1 MCGEC
6 EALWGS
12 KIQNIGIFRMQPGI
26 VVAMP
31 GKDPELVCL
40 LGPCLR
46 DFPFGLVSNSKAFL
60 NSKNRAKAR
69 ERTSISEVHFLRA
82 KRGSW
87 GVETRVLVSN
97 LKGPLLCV
105 FAQILQLWGVKI
117 FLVAS
122 SKFHFLY
129 LR

>member
-1 MCGEC
+1 M
-6 EALWGS
+6 
-12 KIQNIGIFRMQPGI
+12 
-26 VVAMP
+26 VAMP

-69 ERTSISEVHFLRA
+69 ERTSMAEVHFSRA

-87 GVETRVLVSN
+87 GVETGVLVGN
-97 LKGPLLCV
+97 LKGSFLCV
-105 FAQILQLWGVKI
+105 FAQILELRGVTI

-122 SKFHFLY
+122 SKFNIFY
-129 LR
+129 I